1 MTVFC
6 SVVVLNMGY
15 IFLDCEMGSVD
26 IEYSLLSAYFLA
38 TNNDIQK
45 VDELELFVKPDD
57 GKYIVRGEAM
67 GVNKIDLYAHDLKA
81 ITYKEAG
88 TVLYRWLDRITNGG
102 QDKLVPVGHGI
113 YGDIQFIIKYLMSRG
128 SWEKFTSYRKLDTQ
142 AVCVF
147 LKACGRFPDDV
158 SGSLVSIAKHFGI
171 PVDENAAHDARY
183 DALLTQQVFLALR
196 EDLGSWGA
204 AC

>member
-1 MTVFC
+1 
-6 SVVVLNMGY
+6 MGY

>member
-1 MTVFC
+1 
-6 SVVVLNMGY
+6 MGY

-26 IEYSLLSAYFLA
+26 IECSLLSSYFLA

-67 GVNKIDLYAHDLKA
+67 GVNKIDLHAHDLKA

-102 QDKLVPVGHGI
+102 QDKLIPVGHGI

-142 AVCVF
+142 AVCQF
-147 LKACGRFPDDV
+147 LRACGRFPDDG

-171 PVDENAAHDARY
+171 PVDENAAHNARY